1 VSDAVRGF
9 GGSSGSCAML
19 LLLKAA
25 AFPLFVN
32 CPGKTEEVGYS
43 AVPFFHIIK
52 KCPQLS
58 NK

>member
-1 VSDAVRGF
+1 VSVAVRGF
-9 GGSSGSCAML
+9 GGSGGSCATL

-32 CPGKTEEVGYS
+32 CPGQVEEVGFP